1 MNPETGQLL
10 GKVIEALQG
19 SIRAGDCPAVAAVG
33 GASRTLTLS
42 DYDYQRDDAAAASF
56 ERRAASKAAETGATR
71 WVIAVP
77 QVWAITPD
85 LISVRSVS
93 NLPLRPGES
102 EAITWT
108 AFDLADGV
116 DYGRVPFTRQ
126 PRGVPVFGDIE
137 IIAVQASPSESM
149 PGYTMLR
156 HYTRADAGQDD
167 GGADTAH

>member
-1 MNPETGQLL
+1 MNAETGQLL
-10 GKVIEALQG
+10 GQVIESLQG
-19 SIRAGDCPAVAAVG
+19 SIRVGDCPAVAAVG
-33 GASRTLTLS
+33 GASRTLILS
-42 DYDYQRDDAAAASF
+42 DYDYQRDDATAASF
-56 ERRAASKAAETGATR
+56 ERRAASKASETGATH

-77 QVWAITPD
+77 QVWVIAPG
-85 LISVRSVS
+85 LISVRGVS

-116 DYGRVPFTRQ
+116 DYGRVPFTRR
-126 PRGVPVFGDIE
+126 PRGAPVFGDIE

-156 HYTRADAGQDD
+156 HYTGADADQDD
-167 GGADTAH
+167 GSPGTAH